1 MTDTQESVFPNQT
14 NNDQRFGFLSSG
26 NGNVRSGIIAALV
39 VLGAV
44 LYHHALNSQLEA
56 RFERMEKTLDKK
68 EQDVKASI
76 MEIIQKFE
84 TKMVENF
91 DVPKGLSGKEM

>member
-14 NNDQRFGFLSSG
+14 NNNQRFGFLSSI
-26 NGNVRSGIIAALV
+26 GNVRSGIIAALV

-76 MEIIQKFE
+76 MEVIQKFE

-91 DVPKGLSGKEM
+91 DVLKGLSGKEM